1 MDIATTLGT
10 TLNVGRIA
18 YGIAAVVSPTKA
30 AKGWIGRAAKQPAV
44 HPMTRAFG
52 IRDVA
57 LGAATIGALKAA
69 GPGGTGARMLLALG
83 VMVDATDALS
93 GFVSRHDVP
102 KASTIYA
109 VAGGAAVAGALA
121 LAAAVSEDD

>member
-1 MDIATTLGT
+1 MDIASTLGT

-30 AKGWIGRAAKQPAV
+30 AKGWIGRAAKQPSV

-57 LGAATIGALKAA
+57 LGAVTTAEL
-69 GPGGTGARMLLALG
+69 
-83 VMVDATDALS
+83 
-93 GFVSRHDVP
+93 VP
-102 KASTIYA
+102 FAEETLEEKNRRLQQELTHQ
-109 VAGGAAVAGALA
+109 
-121 LAAAVSEDD
+121 